1 MPIPDVL
8 LPVLWFEEYADV
20 PQHLVDKLQFTFNT
34 LPFWF
39 SAAGLIL
46 AIAGSILLVTGF
58 VIMRFSLE
66 SIPYT
71 RRLE

>member
-8 LPVLWFEEYADV
+8 LPVLWFEEHADI
-20 PQHLVDKLQFTFNT
+20 PQHLVDQLQFTFNT

-39 SAAGLIL
+39 SMAGLIL
-46 AIAGSILLVTGF
+46 AVVGSILLVIGF
-58 VIMRFSLE
+58 VIMRFSYE
-66 SIPYT
+66 PIPYT